1 MKKII
6 ITICAVFFTFFGYA
20 QQYSQYTNFTYNKLW
35 LNPAYAGSR
44 ETPNFTLLYRN
55 QWLGFDGAPES
66 QLLSF
71 DMPIAN
77 NKIGL
82 GVALSHHKIGL
93 FNDYYLATAYSY
105 KIDFQE
111 GVSLRLGLQGSV
123 RSLNIDLNSNAVI
136 TDPFDPGNAPTDP
149 SKGSEDENSF
159 KANFGAGAYLLVDEI
174 YFGISVPQLY
184 SGTLGINETGTLT
197 AEEKP
202 HFYGMLGGKFD
213 LNENIAIK
221 PSLLTKYVQ
230 NAPFDFDVNMS
241 VVFSNKVIPGISYR
255 HGDGGPESLDLTFFF
270 QATDA
275 LGIGGAYDFI
285 LSDLSSHTNGSFEV
299 LLRYDVVKKDDK
311 EMANPR
317 FFF

>member
-6 ITICAVFFTFFGYA
+6 ITICAVFFTLLGYS
-20 QQYSQYTNFTYNKLW
+20 QQYNQYTSFTHNKLW

-44 ETPNFTLLYRN
+44 EVPNFTLLYRK

-71 DMPIAN
+71 DMPIVN

-82 GVALSHHKIGL
+82 GLALSHHKIGI
-93 FNDYYLATAYSY
+93 FDYYYLATAYSY

-111 GVSLRLGLQGSV
+111 GVALRLGLQGSV
-123 RSLNIDLNSNAVI
+123 KALNIDLNSNQVI
-136 TDPFDPGNAPTDP
+136 TDPFDNSAPTDP
-149 SKGSEDENSF
+149 SKGTEDENSF
-159 KANFGAGAYLLVDEI
+159 KANFGAGAYLLIKDV
-174 YFGISVPQLY
+174 YLGISVPQLY
-184 SGTLGINETGTLT
+184 SGTIGINDVTGSIT

-213 LNENIAIK
+213 INDNIALK
-221 PSLLTKYVQ
+221 PSLLTKVVQ
-230 NAPFDFDVNMS
+230 NAPFDFDCNFS
-241 VVFSNKVIPGISYR
+241 VVFNNRVIPGISYR
-255 HGDGGPESLDLTFFF
+255 HGDGGPESLDLTLFF